1 MTSLTE
7 AYESKG
13 QEGLRRLYLGTG
25 LFVLGAIMVVIA
37 IVAATTDVFAASGL
51 GTFGARKL
59 AGILAGLGVPAV
71 FIGIFT
77 VLPANRNE
85 RAAAAIGASVA
96 VLGVLLFAYAYP
108 GQWYGAAENH
118 LTLPVV
124 AVYFLGAIIT
134 FWALFTAVVN
144 FKVRN
149 DPGGTV
155 TLENIIRANRR
166 SDRGQ
171 AGSKPDESSLGGVG
185 VVGNVDR
192 DTVMQE
198 SDESEG
204 SAASDGGSAT
214 SRTTEDAV
222 VDPPPDTQGA
232 SRPGP
237 ERPTTEPDRYCG
249 SCSYFDYARTDD
261 GIQPYCGYDDRLM
274 DDMEACEHW
283 QPNSP
288 P

>member
-1 MTSLTE
+1 MTSLSE
-7 AYESKG
+7 AYGTKG

-25 LFVLGAIMVVIA
+25 LFVLGAVMVVIA
-37 IVAATTDVFAASGL
+37 IIAAATNVFAANGM

-59 AGILAGLGVPAV
+59 AGILAGIGVPAV

-77 VLPANRNE
+77 VLPASRNE

-96 VLGVLLFAYAYP
+96 AFGVLLFAYAYP

-124 AVYFLGAIIT
+124 AVYFLGVIIT

-155 TLENIIRANRR
+155 TLENIIRANRGGR
-166 SDRGQ
+166 QPD
-171 AGSKPDESSLGGVG
+171 AGSKPAGSALGGVG

-198 SDESEG
+198 SDEGAG
-204 SAASDGGSAT
+204 STASDGGTAS
-214 SRTTEDAV
+214 TTQTDDAV
-222 VDPPPDTQGA
+222 VERSGETQGT
-232 SRPGP
+232 P
-237 ERPTTEPDRYCG
+237 EGSDRPTAEPDRYCG
-249 SCSYFDYARTDD
+249 SCAYFDYARTDD

-274 DDMEACEHW
+274 DDMEPCDHW

>member
-7 AYESKG
+7 AYGSKG

-25 LFVLGAIMVVIA
+25 LFVLGAVMVVVA
-37 IVAATTDVFAASGL
+37 IIAATTNVVAASGM

-77 VLPANRNE
+77 VLPASRNE

-96 VLGVLLFAYAYP
+96 LLGVLLFAYAYP
-108 GQWYGAAENH
+108 GQWYGASENH
-118 LTLPVV
+118 ITLPVV
-124 AVYFLGAIIT
+124 AVYFLGVIIT

-155 TLENIIRANRR
+155 TLENIIRANRGR
-166 SDRGQ
+166 QRTD
-171 AGSKPDESSLGGVG
+171 AGSKPEGGALGGVG
-185 VVGNVDR
+185 VVGDVDR
-192 DTVMQE
+192 ETVMSE
-198 SDESEG
+198 PDEADG
-204 SAASDGGSAT
+204 SAASDGGTAASP
-214 SRTTEDAV
+214 TTDDAV
-222 VDPPPDTQGA
+222 VERTDDPRGTQQVA
-232 SRPGP
+232 D
-237 ERPTTEPDRYCG
+237 RPTAEPDRYCG
-249 SCSYFDYARTDD
+249 SCAYFDYARTDD

>member
-7 AYESKG
+7 AYGSKG

-25 LFVLGAIMVVIA
+25 LFVLGAVMVVIA
-37 IVAATTDVFAASGL
+37 IVAATTNVFAASGL

-59 AGILAGLGVPAV
+59 AGILAGLGIPAV

-77 VLPANRNE
+77 VLPASRNE

-96 VLGVLLFAYAYP
+96 VFGVLLFAYAYP
-108 GQWYGAAENH
+108 GQWYGATENH
-118 LTLPVV
+118 ITLPVV

-149 DPGGTV
+149 APGGTV
-155 TLENIIRANRR
+155 TLENIIRAGRSTDRR
-166 SDRGQ
+166 TS
-171 AGSKPDESSLGGVG
+171 GSKPEGNALGGVG

-192 DTVMQE
+192 ETVMSE
-198 SDESEG
+198 SDDGGTST
-204 SAASDGGSAT
+204 ASDGGTAASSPDA
-214 SRTTEDAV
+214 EDAV
-222 VDPPPDTQGA
+222 VERTTE
-232 SRPGP
+232 SRPARNRP
-237 ERPTTEPDRYCG
+237 DRPTAEPDRYCG
-249 SCSYFDYARTDD
+249 SCAYFDYARTDE
-261 GIQPYCGYDDRLM
+261 GIKPYCGYDDQLM
-274 DDMEACEHW
+274 DDMEPCDHW